1 MPVDSLNFK
10 GIYKVLQIFVPTKP
24 LNFLRNLAL

>member
-1 MPVDSLNFK
+1 MSVGSLNFE
-10 GIYKVLQIFVPTKP
+10 GIYKVLQIFVPAKP